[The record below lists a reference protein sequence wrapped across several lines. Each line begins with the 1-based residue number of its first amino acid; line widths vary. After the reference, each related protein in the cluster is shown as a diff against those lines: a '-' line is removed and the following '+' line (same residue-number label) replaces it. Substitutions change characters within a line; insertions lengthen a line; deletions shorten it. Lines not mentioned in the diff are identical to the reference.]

1 MQLNGAGVLKA
12 MRNQLSVW
20 VMTGLMT
27 ALLATGCAS
36 KPYPVP
42 GRQQI
47 TYRDQDSWKIYGN
60 LYEARSTK
68 TGAVILLHQRNGT
81 ASDWDPLIPSLKRA
95 GITVLAI
102 DQRGA
107 GSSVGPEN
115 GMDAPWNTEL
125 DIAGAIRYLE
135 DHVHIKAGRIGLCGA
150 SYGAN
155 NALRYAARTKNIP
168 AVALLSPGV
177 DYHGL
182 TVSSAS
188 TEYKGPLLIIS
199 SRDDPIPE
207 GGPQLINHLAKGPHK
222 MLLYEG
228 SRHGT
233 DILARYPAACNEI
246 SRFFSEHLVFGKR

>member
-1 MQLNGAGVLKA
+1 MKNHFF
-12 MRNQLSVW
+12 MW

-27 ALLATGCAS
+27 TLLATGCAS
-36 KPYPVP
+36 KSHAVA
-42 GRQQI
+42 GRQQV
-47 TYRDQDSWKIYGN
+47 TYRDQDNWKIYGD
-60 LYEARSTK
+60 LYKVGSSK
-68 TGAVILLHQRNGT
+68 GGAVVLLHQRNGA
-81 ASDWDPLIPSLKRA
+81 ASDWDPLIPLLKRA

-107 GSSVGPEN
+107 GRSIGPEN
-115 GMDAPWNTEL
+115 GLSAPWNTEP

-168 AVALLSPGV
+168 AVVLLSPGT

-182 TVSSAS
+182 TVRSAAA
-188 TEYKGPLLIIS
+188 EYKGPMLILS
-199 SRDDPIPE
+199 SKDDPIPE
-207 GGPQLINHLAKGPHK
+207 GGPQLINQLAKGPHE
-222 MLLYEG
+222 MLLYDG

-233 DILARYPAACNEI
+233 DILTQYPAACNQI
-246 SRFFSEHLVFGKR
+246 SRFFSEHLVSGKR